1 MVTLD
6 MVKGDMAE
14 ADERREKETLAKE
27 KKQKGRKN
35 KDAAGC
41 EDDKSF
47 KTAKK
52 KKDEVT
58 KEGSLNTE
66 KKKTMKKKRE
76 LEDQEEPSGKKKK
89 DEVTKEGSLNT
100 EKKKTM
106 KKKRE
111 LEDQEE
117 PSGKKQKKLKKTNH
131 KSVQSKAEEEEVLAT
146 KKIKSKKVKAQN
158 PSEVI
163 NIDESEEEVVVMKK
177 TTKKKTTGSKTSVT
191 KTIASE
197 EESQGVDQKAKKSRA
212 HLEMGKD
219 TLETVQKKKGKQEE
233 TKPIKGKKGSSSVVV
248 VEEDGPKPKK
258 KKEINRGKRE
268 VSLKVE
274 VAQEVSIVDDKQQ
287 KSKKKKNA
295 KEDKQT
301 AVKDMAQNTETFVFV
316 ASDSKGKVK
325 GGIKG
330 APEEIKTKAKKE
342 EVEVSVDKEEKKK
355 KKRRKK
361 IKLEEEAPQPPPEA
375 TPHKDVVFLSEKSGN
390 RDEVTINQERR
401 LALQMDIDK
410 ESHPPTKPL
419 GFGQWGTAQFEST
432 DKQQKFLRLMGG
444 FKKEGNNASPS
455 GPCSARSNMAL
466 AGEKQQDLQQALL
479 GEFERAQSR
488 RVDFSGRGA
497 GLGFSSAPPSKKFS
511 IDANASRSVRFDD

>member
-47 KTAKK
+47 KTA
-52 KKDEVT
+52 
-58 KEGSLNTE
+58 
-66 KKKTMKKKRE
+66 
-76 LEDQEEPSGKKKK
+76 KKKK

>member
-27 KKQKGRKN
+27 KKQKRLKN

-76 LEDQEEPSGKKKK
+76 LEDQEEPSGKK
-89 DEVTKEGSLNT
+89 
-100 EKKKTM
+100 
-106 KKKRE
+106 
-111 LEDQEE
+111 
-117 PSGKKQKKLKKTNH
+117 QKKLKKTNH
-131 KSVQSKAEEEEVLAT
+131 KSVQSKEVLAT

-177 TTKKKTTGSKTSVT
+177 TTKKNKTGSKTSVT
-191 KTIASE
+191 KTMASE
-197 EESQGVDQKAKKSRA
+197 EESQGVDQRAKKSRA

-219 TLETVQKKKGKQEE
+219 TLETVQKKTGKQEE
-233 TKPIKGKKGSSSVVV
+233 TKPTKGKKASSSVVV
-248 VEEDGPKPKK
+248 VEEEGPKPKK
-258 KKEINRGKRE
+258 KKEIKGGKSE

-274 VAQEVSIVDDKQQ
+274 VAQEVSVVDDEQQ

-295 KEDKQT
+295 KVDKQT

-325 GGIKG
+325 GGMKG
-330 APEEIKTKAKKE
+330 APEEIKRKAKKE

-355 KKRRKK
+355 RRKK
-361 IKLEEEAPQPPPEA
+361 IKLEEEAPQSPPKG
-375 TPHKDVVFLSEKSGN
+375 TPHKDVVFLSEKTGN

-410 ESHPPTKPL
+410 GSHPPTKPL

-444 FKKEGNNASPS
+444 FKKEGNNASAS
-455 GPCSARSNMAL
+455 GPSSVQSNMAL
-466 AGEKQQDLQQALL
+466 AGEKQQNLQQALL

-488 RVDFSGRGA
+488 RVDFSARGA

-511 IDANASRSVRFDD
+511 IDANASRSVRFDE